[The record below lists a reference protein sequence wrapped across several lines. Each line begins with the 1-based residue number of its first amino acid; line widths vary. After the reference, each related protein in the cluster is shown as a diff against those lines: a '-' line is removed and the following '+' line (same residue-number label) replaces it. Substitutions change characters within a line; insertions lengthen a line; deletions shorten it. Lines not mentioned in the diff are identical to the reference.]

1 MEKTIVKLLKRM
13 IQTMFTRTI
22 QSAVDDA
29 LARQTMQVQAL
40 NGEVFSDV
48 ERWQQY
54 GHTSVPPTGS
64 EQLVL
69 ALGGNRSNLAIICA
83 EDKAVRL
90 KGLIDGDSALYHQEG
105 HYLKLTKGGVFE
117 LDGDTLNITV
127 NTINIIASDGIK
139 IEAPVTTIQGDVILD
154 GNLSTSGNI
163 AAQGVVT
170 GEQGGT
176 FAGVSSGDHTHDY
189 DDDGKR
195 KSTEKPNGSAQ

>member
-54 GHTSVPPTGS
+54 GFTSVPPSGS
-64 EQLVL
+64 EHLIV
-69 ALGGNRSNLAIICA
+69 AIGGNRSNLASICA
-83 EDKAVRL
+83 EDKTVRL
-90 KGLIDGDSALYHQEG
+90 SGKQRGDAAIYHLEG
-105 HYLKLTKGGVFE
+105 HFLRLTEARTFE
-117 LDGDTLNITV
+117 VEGDTLHITVKKINITA
-127 NTINIIASDGIK
+127 TESIEITTPKTK
-139 IEAPVTTIQGDVILD
+139 ITGDV
-154 GNLSTSGNI
+154 SVSGNVAVTGNM
-163 AAQGVVT
+163 AATGMVS

-176 FAGVSSGDHTHDY
+176 FAGVSSGKHTHDY

-195 KSTEKPNGSAQ
+195 KSTEKPNGGAQ